1 MQKILRK
8 RIVRDFK
15 ANLPRYLALALLI
28 VLSMYLVV
36 SMIGAA
42 ETIIRGSEEAD
53 EAQQVE
59 DGEFSLFVPM
69 KESEFAELTEKGITL
84 EKMFFMDYS
93 YEDSKT
99 LRVFANREQINT
111 VALKEGTLPVAEDE
125 IVIERRFAEV
135 NEIVPGDRIELGGRS
150 FTVSGIGTVPDY
162 DNVMKS
168 LGDTGCDS
176 KNFGIAFVTADTY
189 HDLEQEQKST
199 KSEEYYY
206 AYRLNGKMTDDAL
219 KDKLEKLEFTSD
231 DVEDP
236 FFQEYWERTMGR
248 KDDLTNGIQELLD
261 GAGELKDGLAEL
273 TENNGTLTKGADE
286 IFEAYLK
293 ETNKTLGAY
302 GVAELTKDNFV
313 TVLKQEIENSD
324 QPILKM
330 SYCSLLQQLEQ
341 LQSFSDGVKEYTD
354 GTKEAEDGAEELK
367 DGIKTLKEETDDVID
382 EVFDAD
388 ATNLLTFVKA
398 GDNARIQAASGD
410 QELYRSVG
418 MIAGVII
425 LVLISYVLSVFVVHS
440 IDRESQVIGALYAL
454 GVKRKNL
461 MAHYITL
468 PTVVA
473 FIAGLIGTLL
483 GYSSVGVP
491 VQMQDCYNYY
501 SLPELKVVVMPYLF
515 IYGIIVPPL
524 VSLVVNTL
532 VIRRRLNKPVLTLL
546 RNEQKAVR
554 GKSMNLKN
562 MSFVKLFKIRQMIRE
577 RRTGFTVV
585 FGMFVSLLLTMMSLE
600 IYTYCHNVNVEYV
613 EDTKYEYMYTY
624 KYPSEEA
631 PEGGYEA
638 YAKTMKKEIYG
649 YTFDI
654 TVLGITENNPFF
666 DVDLEDSSSKVAISS
681 SIAYKYGLGVG
692 DTLTLKDEES
702 DKLYAFE
709 ITEVTQYAPS
719 FMVFMP
725 YEKALQLF
733 GEPDDYYN
741 VVFADHDL
749 AIDAGRLY
757 STTTKADVKKAAGI
771 FTDMMMSMII
781 LLGTVSVIIF
791 IVVLYLMMKVMIDRS
806 SFHISLMKIFGYK
819 DKEVKR
825 MYLDGNFYIVLIGGL
840 VSIPL
845 AKWILD
851 LVYEPAF
858 VPNVACGV
866 SKAFPMWMY
875 GAVLAGILVLY
886 VIINHLLIRRIHKM
900 IPAEVLKNRE

>member
-42 ETIIRGSEEAD
+42 ETVIRGSEKAD
-53 EAQQVE
+53 EAQMVE

-135 NEIVPGDRIELGGRS
+135 NEIIPGDRIELGGRS

-189 HDLEQEQKST
+189 HNLEKEQKST

-219 KDKLEKLEFTSD
+219 KDKLEKLEFTSG

-248 KDDLTNGIQELLD
+248 KDDLINGIEELFD

-286 IFEAYLK
+286 IFKAYLK
-293 ETNKTLGAY
+293 EANKTLGAY

-330 SYCSLLQQLEQ
+330 SYRSLLQQLEQ

-354 GTKEAEDGAEELK
+354 GTKEAADGAEELK

-624 KYPSEEA
+624 KYPSKEA

-781 LLGTVSVIIF
+781 LLGAVSVIIF

-866 SKAFPMWMY
+866 NKSFPMWMY

-886 VIINHLLIRRIHKM
+886 FIINHLLIRRIHKM